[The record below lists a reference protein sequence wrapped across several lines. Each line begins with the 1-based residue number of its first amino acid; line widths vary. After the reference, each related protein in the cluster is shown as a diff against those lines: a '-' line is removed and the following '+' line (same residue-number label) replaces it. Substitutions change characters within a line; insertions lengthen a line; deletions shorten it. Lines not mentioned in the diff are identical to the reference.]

1 MPRKLLLICLI
12 SVLAIACAPTTS
24 ETDNRQTEDSTEAT
38 DSAHEEEETHAEDE
52 HDAED
57 HHDEGE
63 HDADEHHDEDEHDA
77 DEHHDEDEHSAD
89 EHRELGAHEH
99 GAAELTVALSGNEVA
114 INLQTP
120 AFNVLGFEYAPT
132 SDAEKGLLEES
143 VAVLEAGSLMQMN
156 SDAQCTL
163 TSATIQVD
171 IADEE
176 HEDEEYE
183 DEEHSDDAH
192 EEETHSDIDV
202 SYTLDCQQPD
212 IIESLDASALFEQ
225 FPNFEGIAVQWISD
239 TQQSAANLTPEDPLL
254 MFK

>member
-12 SVLAIACAPTTS
+12 SVLTIACMPATP
-24 ETDNRQTEDSTEAT
+24 ETDSQQTVDSTEAT

-52 HDAED
+52 HDADD
-57 HHDEGE
+57 HHDEDE
-63 HDADEHHDEDEHDA
+63 HDEDEPDADEHHDEDEP
-77 DEHHDEDEHSAD
+77 SAD
-89 EHRELGAHEH
+89 KHRELGAHEH

-120 AFNVLGFEYAPT
+120 AFNVLGFEYAPK
-132 SDAEKGLLEES
+132 SDDEKGLLEES